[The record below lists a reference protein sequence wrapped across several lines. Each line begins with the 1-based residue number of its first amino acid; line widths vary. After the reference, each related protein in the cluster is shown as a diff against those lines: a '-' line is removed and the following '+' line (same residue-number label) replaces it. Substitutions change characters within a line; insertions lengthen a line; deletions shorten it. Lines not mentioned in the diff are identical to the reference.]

1 MVIVIF
7 FVLYVYVMRIMK
19 GKKRLH
25 EISSKSSW
33 SGKSSS
39 FIISPLETINIS
51 KFEEFE
57 RFIADSMHQKLR
69 SLVIGEKLQ
78 I

>member
-1 MVIVIF
+1 
-7 FVLYVYVMRIMK
+7 MK

-33 SGKSSS
+33 SGKSSR
-39 FIISPLETINIS
+39 FIISPLETINLS

-57 RFIADSMHQKLR
+57 QFIADSIHQKLR
-69 SLVIGEKLQ
+69 S
-78 I
+78 